1 MGHTEVKRKSR
12 HSLELWT
19 SILCC
24 LRGWGLEQTR
34 LKSIEVTRLKK
45 TEESHLA
52 KGSGSGEASVNE
64 LKDTG
69 FRHLLRAVDTII
81 KGRMV
86 LSAEMGRGGLGR

>member
-1 MGHTEVKRKSR
+1 MGAGADKTQ
-12 HSLELWT
+12 
-19 SILCC
+19 I
-24 LRGWGLEQTR
+24 
-34 LKSIEVTRLKK
+34 KSIEVTRLKK

-52 KGSGSGEASVNE
+52 EGSGSREASVNE

>member
-1 MGHTEVKRKSR
+1 MDIY
-12 HSLELWT
+12 SLLFEGVRAGADKT
-19 SILCC
+19 QI
-24 LRGWGLEQTR
+24 
-34 LKSIEVTRLKK
+34 KSIEVTRLKK

-52 KGSGSGEASVNE
+52 EGSGSREASVNE

-69 FRHLLRAVDTII
+69 FRHLLKAVDTII

>member
-1 MGHTEVKRKSR
+1 MDIY
-12 HSLELWT
+12 SLLFEGVGAGADKT
-19 SILCC
+19 QI
-24 LRGWGLEQTR
+24 
-34 LKSIEVTRLKK
+34 KSIEVTRLKK

-52 KGSGSGEASVNE
+52 EGSGSREASVNE

-86 LSAEMGRGGLGR
+86 LSAEMGQGGLGR